1 MKINKKDLA
10 SIIAEEATNAM
21 LDEGFFDS
29 IRNQINKLKAPPRD
43 IEREGPT
50 KASKAEE
57 KIDDK
62 KVIQNAGIIMAN
74 HGGDLKNS
82 KAFKETPL
90 FKKYIA
96 SEEKN
101 LQEQTPFEKEFIGSL
116 QKAVK
121 QGQISAREIYD
132 SIRSVYK
139 SENSLRSAIKGAS
152 SDADET
158 FGLSTIDRAETV
170 GPGTKP
176 EDMPLA
182 ADGDFEDF
190 VSSTEKT
197 QADSE
202 EGEKTQVD
210 SEEEVTDDQIELEA
224 PADFKLAQELPATS
238 GGIQGST
245 APKPDEAPSSA
256 SQDSEESTAAA
267 RPSSKNAETEIT
279 ADPTTIRREIEKA
292 QNAKEIFKIA
302 KKYGKGAINN
312 DRDLRYFLKRRYTEL
327 GEAEQDLEQVN
338 SPDDLEQYFLRH
350 GDVVK
355 DSEYLKDLYK
365 RKDEEVRNV
374 NESKRWK
381 KLAGILKD

>member
-29 IRNQINKLKAPPRD
+29 IKNQINKLKAPPRD
-43 IEREGPT
+43 IEREEPT

-74 HGGDLKNS
+74 HGADLKNS
-82 KAFKETPL
+82 KAFKDTPL

-121 QGQISAREIYD
+121 QGQITAREIYD

-139 SENSLRSAIKGAS
+139 SENILRSAIKGAS
-152 SDADET
+152 ADADET
-158 FGLSTIDRAETV
+158 FGLSAIDRAETV

-176 EDMPLA
+176 EDMPLP

-190 VSSTEKT
+190 ISSTSKPTTEPQTNPKDVMDDIDIEIDEVGMIVAAIENAKT
-197 QADSE
+197 
-202 EGEKTQVD
+202 
-210 SEEEVTDDQIELEA
+210 EEELRSVYQKFKKEIDGSEDLSDELEWQASEIQGQITDDDIEFEA
-224 PADFKLAQELPATS
+224 PADFKTAEELPADS
-238 GGIQGST
+238 GGIKGST
-245 APKPDEAPSSA
+245 APKPDQMPTPV

-267 RPSSKNAETEIT
+267 RPSAKADDTEMDQTMSSK
-279 ADPTTIRREIEKA
+279 TTV
-292 QNAKEIFKIA
+292 
-302 KKYGKGAINN
+302 
-312 DRDLRYFLKRRYTEL
+312 D
-327 GEAEQDLEQVN
+327 
-338 SPDDLEQYFLRH
+338 SPDEEDDTKVDNGKSFSSTARGAE
-350 GDVVK
+350 
-355 DSEYLKDLYK
+355 K
-365 RKDEEVRNV
+365 RKLEESQN
-374 NESKRWK
+374 KRLL